1 MKQSCPIWLAV
12 VIIILGLAVGCA
24 SQSPKE
30 EEIRTVAAPSETK
43 VTATTTE
50 EIAPPLTAEEELLFE
65 DDVDEWEA
73 DERQQFDMVA
83 DPIEPFNRV
92 MFKFNEKLY
101 DWLLRPM
108 ALGYR
113 KITPQKA
120 RIGVSNFFTNL
131 STPVRFTNCLLQGK
145 GRAATV
151 ELSKFI
157 FNSTFGVLGF
167 GDLFKDYPE
176 MYPDAEDLGQ
186 TLGNYGTGEGF
197 YIVWPVLGPSTLRD
211 TGGLA
216 GDTFLEPLTYVDSTG
231 TRLAAQGVDRVN
243 MISFRI
249 EDIDAG
255 REAAIDP
262 YEATR
267 NFVIQSRRFK
277 IKK

>member
-1 MKQSCPIWLAV
+1 MKKSCPIWLAM
-12 VIIILGLAVGCA
+12 VIIISGLATGCA
-24 SQSPKE
+24 SHSPKE
-30 EEIRTVAAPSETK
+30 EKIGTVSAPSDTR
-43 VTATTTE
+43 VTATTAE
-50 EIAPPLTAEEELLFE
+50 ETSSSLTAEEELLFE
-65 DDVDEWEA
+65 DDVDDWQS
-73 DERQQFDMVA
+73 DENQQVALVA

-101 DWLLRPM
+101 DWLLRPI

-113 KITPQKA
+113 KITPEKV
-120 RIGVSNFFTNL
+120 RTGVGNFFTNL

-167 GDLFKDYPE
+167 GDLFQDYPE

-186 TLGNYGTGEGF
+186 TLGSYGAGEGF
-197 YIVWPVLGPSTLRD
+197 YIVWPILGPSTLRD
-211 TGGLA
+211 TVGSV
-216 GDTFLEPLTYVDSTG
+216 GDFFLEPLNYVDPTEV
-231 TRLAAQGVDRVN
+231 RLAAEGIDRVN

-255 REAAIDP
+255 RKAAIDI
-262 YEATR
+262 YEASR
-267 NFVIQSRRFK
+267 NFVIQSRRSK
-277 IKK
+277 INK